1 MGTAKLEKLTTAKNN
16 ILFFNYKK
24 ANG

>member
-1 MGTAKLEKLTTAKNN
+1 MGTAKLEKLTAAKNN
-16 ILFFNYKK
+16 KLFFNYKK